1 MTNGEY
7 IRSMADEELAEVLIL
22 CRYCSLKE
30 NDNCDGNCHQHIKE
44 WLGQERK
51 CEQE

>member
-7 IRSMADEELAEVLIL
+7 IRSMTDDKLAEVLNL
-22 CRYCSLKE
+22 CRYCSLYKS
-30 NDNCDGNCHQHIKE
+30 DNCDGFCCVLIKE
-44 WLGQERK
+44 WLKQERK

>member
-7 IRSMADEELAEVLIL
+7 IRSMADEELAEVLTL
-22 CRYCSLKE
+22 CCYCSLQGDE
-30 NDNCDGNCHQHIKE
+30 CDVKCHQHIKE
-44 WLGQERK
+44 WLEQERK